1 MSKGHTIPL
10 LHLAKL
16 IHHHRPSAT
25 FMIFTTTGNHAFI
38 SDSLSS
44 SIPPNLLNII
54 SFPFPSH
61 PAIPA
66 GVESTD
72 KFPSMS
78 LLIPFVDAV
87 ERLQPLFESALE
99 KLQIHA
105 TTCFLISDGFL
116 YWTQECA
123 SKFNIPTLTFY
134 GMSTYA
140 QGICRVVGENRT
152 LFGANG
158 EDELIQ
164 VPDFPWIKVT
174 KNDFERVFL
183 DEPKGAHFEFVA
195 KCGIATDKSYAI
207 LVNSLYEIESKFLE
221 YWNSKYQPKA
231 WLIGPLCLAEKPI
244 PKTTKKPAWM
254 EWLDR
259 KRVEGKPVLY
269 VAFGS
274 QAEISDEQLKEI
286 VIGLEKSE
294 VDFLWALRI
303 KPEQEDHVMQG
314 FEEKVKGRGLVVKGW
329 IGQREVL
336 EHGSVRGF
344 LSHCGWNSVIE
355 SICAG
360 VPILAWPMMAEQ
372 HLNARMVTEEIKV
385 GLRVETCNGSVR
397 GFVKWEGLA
406 KMVKELMGGEMGEV
420 VRPRVKE
427 LSEAAKKAIQ
437 QGGTSWC
444 NLELLLSKL
453 ETEPTVNYNNNGT
466 VSNKNGSSPISI
478 ISKGVEKKL

>member
-1 MSKGHTIPL
+1 M
-10 LHLAKL
+10 
-16 IHHHRPSAT
+16 
-25 FMIFTTTGNHAFI
+25 
-38 SDSLSS
+38 
-44 SIPPNLLNII
+44 
-54 SFPFPSH
+54 
-61 PAIPA
+61 
-66 GVESTD
+66 
-72 KFPSMS
+72 
-78 LLIPFVDAV
+78 
-87 ERLQPLFESALE
+87 
-99 KLQIHA
+99 
-105 TTCFLISDGFL
+105 
-116 YWTQECA
+116 
-123 SKFNIPTLTFY
+123 
-134 GMSTYA
+134 
-140 QGICRVVGENRT
+140 
-152 LFGANG
+152 
-158 EDELIQ
+158 
-164 VPDFPWIKVT
+164 
-174 KNDFERVFL
+174 
-183 DEPKGAHFEFVA
+183 
-195 KCGIATDKSYAI
+195 
-207 LVNSLYEIESKFLE
+207 
-221 YWNSKYQPKA
+221 
-231 WLIGPLCLAEKPI
+231 
-244 PKTTKKPAWM
+244 
-254 EWLDR
+254 
-259 KRVEGKPVLY
+259 
-269 VAFGS
+269 
-274 QAEISDEQLKEI
+274 
-286 VIGLEKSE
+286 
-294 VDFLWALRI
+294 DFLWALRI
-303 KPEQEDHVMQG
+303 KPEQGDHVMQG

-420 VRPRVKE
+420 VPPRVKE

>member
-1 MSKGHTIPL
+1 M
-10 LHLAKL
+10 
-16 IHHHRPSAT
+16 
-25 FMIFTTTGNHAFI
+25 
-38 SDSLSS
+38 
-44 SIPPNLLNII
+44 
-54 SFPFPSH
+54 
-61 PAIPA
+61 
-66 GVESTD
+66 
-72 KFPSMS
+72 
-78 LLIPFVDAV
+78 PFVHAV

-99 KLQIHA
+99 KLQIHQNA
-105 TTCFLISDGFL
+105 TSCFLISDGFL

-123 SKFNIPTLTFY
+123 SKFNIPRLVFY

-140 QGICRVVGENRT
+140 QSISRVVAENRT
-152 LFGANG
+152 LFEANG

-183 DEPKGAHFEFVA
+183 DEPRGAHFEFVA
-195 KCGIATDKSYAI
+195 KSGIATAKSYAV
-207 LVNSLYEIESKFLE
+207 LVNSFYEIESKFLE

-231 WLIGPLCLAEKPI
+231 WVIGPFCLAEKPF
-244 PKTTKKPAWM
+244 PKTSKKPAWM

-269 VAFGS
+269 
-274 QAEISDEQLKEI
+274 I
-286 VIGLEKSE
+286 SE

-303 KPEQEDHVMQG
+303 KPEQEDRIKQG

-336 EHGSVRGF
+336 EHESVQGF
-344 LSHCGWNSVIE
+344 LSHCGCNSVIE

-385 GLRVETCNGSVR
+385 GLRVETCNGSAR
-397 GFVKWEGLA
+397 GFVKREGLA
-406 KMVKELMGGEMGEV
+406 KMVKELMRGEMGEV

-427 LSEAAKKAIQ
+427 LSEAAKKATE
-437 QGGTSWC
+437 QGGTSWR
-444 NLELLLSKL
+444 NLELLLSEL
-453 ETEPTVNYNNNGT
+453 EMGPTVNYNNNGT
-466 VSNKNGSSPISI
+466 VSNKNWSSPISM
-478 ISKGVEKKL
+478 ISNGMEEKL